1 LVAVP
6 IAIPHFYQDIQLSAA
21 CLPTMAEF
29 SEKTAPNAS
38 IPTTEASE
46 RDDALIGPG
55 DSDASDAPGYT
66 NGITLAIVL
75 IADLLAVFLVV
86 TTHSGE

>member
-1 LVAVP
+1 
-6 IAIPHFYQDIQLSAA
+6 
-21 CLPTMAEF
+21 MAEF
-29 SEKTAPNAS
+29 SEKTVPNSS
-38 IPTTEASE
+38 IPATEASE

-75 IADLLAVFLVV
+75 IADLLAVFLVSA
-86 TTHSGE
+86 TQFRE